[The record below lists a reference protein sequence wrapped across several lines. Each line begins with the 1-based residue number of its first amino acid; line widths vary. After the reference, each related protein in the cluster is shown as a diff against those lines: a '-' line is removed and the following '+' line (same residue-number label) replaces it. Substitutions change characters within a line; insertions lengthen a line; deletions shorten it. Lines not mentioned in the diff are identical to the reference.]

1 MKKTTQIAADRTY
14 DETKTVLPAEMARG
28 VYMHHAPSLRA
39 LKLMH
44 LMIAKAGGRMA
55 EPVQHE
61 MRLSEINSIDG
72 MAHYDQ
78 ESIKP
83 LFLELTTAAM
93 VYDEP
98 EKKRYSMGTLLDKA
112 VVDYRH
118 EVTGDIL
125 VSWYFG
131 RLFLEMAERSN
142 HWAILDRQTVFHL
155 QSKYSVLL
163 FQYFASLQNLKHK
176 TGEIFTVDQLR
187 SMLGIE
193 GGKITRFSTL
203 NQRVL
208 QPAIAEINQLSR
220 FTLTATLRKTGRTV
234 TSVEIS
240 WEPKPDPTKIKR
252 ELAASKVGRKAR
264 LNGGNEMIVSP
275 FPASGGLSTAAQ
287 IDQHW
292 RSLFEESVNRIQGN
306 HLPDSKLV
314 CDAFRKVR
322 GDKLDATDTERHFVN
337 FCKQWRG

>member
-1 MKKTTQIAADRTY
+1 
-14 DETKTVLPAEMARG
+14 
-28 VYMHHAPSLRA
+28 MHHAPSLRA

-61 MRLSEINSIDG
+61 IRLSEINSIDG
-72 MAHYDQ
+72 MAHHDQ

-98 EKKRYSMGTLLDKA
+98 EKKHYSIGTLLDKA
-112 VVDYRH
+112 VVNYRH
-118 EVTGDIL
+118 AVAGDIL

-131 RLFLEMAERSN
+131 RLFMEMAERSN

-163 FQYFASLQNLKHK
+163 FQYFASMQNLKHK
-176 TGEIFTVDQLR
+176 TGEVFTVDQLR
-187 SMLGIE
+187 SLLGIG

-220 FTLTATLRKTGRTV
+220 FTLKATLCKTGRTV

-240 WEPKPDPTKIKR
+240 WEPKPDTTKIKR
-252 ELAASKVGRKAR
+252 ELDASKMGRKTR
-264 LNGGNEMIVSP
+264 RNGNDEIIVLP
-275 FPASGGLSTAAQ
+275 FPTSGGLSATAK

-292 RSLFEESVNRIQGN
+292 RGLFESNINRIQGN
-306 HLPDSKLV
+306 HLPDSKMV
-314 CDAFRKVR
+314 CDTFRKVR
-322 GDKLDATDTERHFVN
+322 GDKLGASDTERYFVN
-337 FCKQWRG
+337 FCKKWRG